1 MPIEMVIPERKSRP
15 DRSVDEMIV
24 AHTSAA
30 DALGRQIVNAFDDS
44 LKSKMRVQPQTHL
57 RASSFGHPC
66 DRKLYHD
73 IVDWKTVIPFGLQA
87 HRNFE
92 RGAHGERYVIGKLR
106 EFGFIVVGEQRD
118 WYDESLNLSGR
129 IEGHIVE
136 TKSGAEIL
144 IEIKSSAGYFLKKIT
159 GLSDDELAQTSHV
172 ERIARL
178 RETVYG
184 ENYYVQVQ
192 IYLYL
197 FEKYAAMLLIHD
209 LGLGRFVPITIPFD
223 FDFAASMIERA
234 IRVNKAIAAKQPPP
248 YIEKASVCKQCRHF
262 KRACFPSITS
272 GDAKIL
278 TDPELHQKMVRH
290 SEIKPVAREA
300 AKLEREI
307 KADVRDAGEIVA
319 VGEFLVTNTTRQRK
333 SVVVPPERKAEFTQ
347 LVEYVT
353 TKWERGAKNE

>member
-1 MPIEMVIPERKSRP
+1 MPIEMAPREQKAKP
-15 DRSVDEMIV
+15 DRTVDELIED
-24 AHTSAA
+24 HTHAA
-30 DALGRQIVNAFDDS
+30 DALGHRIVTTFDDA
-44 LKSKMRVQPQTHL
+44 LKDKIRVQPQMHL

-73 IVDWKTVIPFGLQA
+73 IVDWKKVMPFGLQA

-92 RGAHGERYVIGKLR
+92 RGNYGERYVIGKLR

-136 TKSGAEIL
+136 SISGAEIL
-144 IEIKSSAGYFLKKIT
+144 VEIKSSAGYFLKKIT
-159 GLSDDELAQTSHV
+159 GLSDEELAQTSHS

-197 FEKYAAMLLIHD
+197 FNKYAAMLLIHD
-209 LGLGRFVPITIPFD
+209 LGLGRVVPITIPFD
-223 FDFAASMIERA
+223 WEFAHSMIDRAER
-234 IRVNKAIAAKQPPP
+234 INCAIALKVPPP

-262 KRACFPSITS
+262 KRSCFPSITS
-272 GDAKIL
+272 GNAKIL

-290 SEIKPVAREA
+290 AEVKPAAQEA
-300 AKLEREI
+300 SKLEREI
-307 KADVRDAGEIVA
+307 KADVRDAGELVA
-319 VGEFLVTNTTRQRK
+319 VGDFLVTNTTRQRK
-333 SVVVPPERKAEFTQ
+333 SVVIPPERKSEFTQ
-347 LVEYVT
+347 LVDYVT
-353 TKWERGAKNE
+353 TKWERSNDRT